1 MLKVLKV
8 SVECVWKVGWH
19 IGPLC
24 IWRPAPQ
31 NDDILKSNPILL
43 WGLGEAFIKIFHAC
57 KSSSQ
62 RGRYFT
68 LFLPTFVWEN
78 PEKIH
83 QILWKSNN
91 ICIELK
97 TCKVTEYELN
107 LKPPTYALKWI
118 LKRSTPTG
126 KPKSGSLVKWC
137 LLDGQNILKDQ
148 YMCKP
153 LHSLPS
159 LQLWRL
165 FKRTKKGARCWKQML
180 KSFVFCF
187 TDGKP
192 RPTDWRLT
200 RLLSA
205 NLVMTNTHWQHIK
218 NSTGNL
224 FSN

>member
-1 MLKVLKV
+1 MCLESRVAHR
-8 SVECVWKVGWH
+8 S
-19 IGPLC
+19 LC

-43 WGLGEAFIKIFHAC
+43 WGLGGAFIKIFHAC

-107 LKPPTYALKWI
+107 QKPPTYALKWI

-137 LLDGQNILKDQ
+137 LLDGQNILKVQ
-148 YMCKP
+148 
-153 LHSLPS
+153 
-159 LQLWRL
+159 
-165 FKRTKKGARCWKQML
+165 
-180 KSFVFCF
+180 
-187 TDGKP
+187 
-192 RPTDWRLT
+192 
-200 RLLSA
+200 
-205 NLVMTNTHWQHIK
+205 
-218 NSTGNL
+218 
-224 FSN
+224 